1 MAQPMRRRL
10 RVAAGAL
17 HDRLQDVIDAPLRN
31 REHPIRAE
39 ASPRMAS
46 SEFVRLEPTKHQH
59 DDAARV
65 VFLEALNIGWTSIGR
80 QVLKATSF
88 NEPSA
93 TSAVHVLNRR
103 RPKN

>member
-46 SEFVRLEPTKHQH
+46 SEFVRLE
-59 DDAARV
+59 RR
-65 VFLEALNIGWTSIGR
+65 NISMMMRRGWY
-80 QVLKATSF
+80 F
-88 NEPSA
+88 
-93 TSAVHVLNRR
+93 
-103 RPKN
+103 